1 MNHFIFIGLRHAVF
15 CKDNVWIIGNWY
27 AISIWRCFEH
37 FTQTN
42 VCIVESILEWYEEIC
57 GEASLASTREVVV
70 VSAVSRKT
78 SIQHLIYL
86 EMFTFQRRQEVY
98 GIHICMKDI
107 HHLYIYILYM
117 NLLSS
122 SICADTPQIDDNS
135 SKAYH
140 IFSQLVLIGETIT
153 SLDEAIVQEHEARQ
167 ESLPM
172 MLRE

>member
-70 VSAVSRKT
+70 VSAVIRKNIHPT
-78 SIQHLIYL
+78 PDIP

-107 HHLYIYILYM
+107 HHLYIYILYI

-122 SICADTPQIDDNS
+122 SICADTPQIDDNFSKSLSYFS
-135 SKAYH
+135 SAGSDRWDHYVPWWSHCSRTWGASRKPSNDA
-140 IFSQLVLIGETIT
+140 
-153 SLDEAIVQEHEARQ
+153 
-167 ESLPM
+167 
-172 MLRE
+172 